1 MADIRGFGFV
11 RHLRAETSSHMLF
24 FRGARL
30 RREGRGL
37 AFWFSPFAA
46 SIAEVPVDDREVTFA
61 IHGRS
66 ADFQDVVVQGN
77 LTYRIVDPAATAT
90 RVDFAIDL
98 RRGSHLRQPLEKLA
112 SVLTQLAQ
120 QRALAYVK
128 DAPLREVVL
137 RGHEGIRAAIEAGMA
152 TAPVLS
158 ELGLALVSVRVAS
171 VKPSNEV
178 ERALEAPARERIQE
192 ESDEATFR
200 RRAQAVEKERAIQEN
215 ELQNQIELARRE
227 QQLIEQRG
235 QNARQDATEK
245 AEAGRIDAE
254 GQAARKR
261 IGSDADGNGI
271 RVVEGARTAID
282 RERMETYRTMPPT
295 VLAALAA
302 QELAGKLKAINI
314 DHLSITPELLG
325 PLVTDL
331 LQAGKRRLAEGERE
345 ERAR

>member
-1 MADIRGFGFV
+1 MHICNTYLTDKEAAMADIRRFGFV
-11 RHLRAETSSHMLF
+11 RHLRAETSSHVLF
-24 FRGARL
+24 FRGAKL
-30 RREGRGL
+30 RRSGRGL

-77 LTYRIVDPAATAT
+77 LAYRIVDPAATAG
-90 RVDFAIDL
+90 RVDFSIDL

-112 SVLTQLAQ
+112 SALTQLAQ
-120 QRALAYVK
+120 QQALSYVK

-137 RGHEGIRAAIEAGMA
+137 RGHEGIRAAIEAGV
-152 TAPVLS
+152 TASPVLS
-158 ELGLALVSVRVAS
+158 DLGLALVST
-171 VKPSNEV
+171 
-178 ERALEAPARERIQE
+178 RERIQE
-192 ESDEATFR
+192 EADEATFR

-235 QNARQDATEK
+235 QNARQEATEK
-245 AEAGRIDAE
+245 AEAGRIDAA
-254 GQAARKR
+254 GQAERKR
-261 IGSDADGNGI
+261 IGSEADGNGI
-271 RVVEGARTAID
+271 RVVEGARVAID
-282 RERMETYRTMPPT
+282 RERMETYRSMPPT

-302 QELAGKLKAINI
+302 QELAGKLKAVNI

-331 LQAGKRRLAEGERE
+331 LQAGKRRLAERE
-345 ERAR
+345 EPGR